1 MYLYVEQWN
10 VTTKWMN
17 LPKEDRRAYMNK
29 VLGAIADLEK
39 AGIENLGWALNDE
52 HTPYRSDY
60 RYIAVWKV
68 PSLDDVKLFEKGVE
82 EAHWHKYFSQRN
94 SRGKIITLNEAV
106 DFLVNLEKHSTSV
119 IDD

>member
-17 LPKEDRRAYMNK
+17 LSKEERRAYMNT
-29 VLGAIADLEK
+29 VEEAISEMQK
-39 AGIENLGWALNDE
+39 SGVENLGWTMNDE

-60 RYIAVWKV
+60 RYMAIWKL
-68 PSLDDVKLFEKGVE
+68 PSLEDVKRFEHGIE
-82 EAHWHKYFSQRN
+82 EAKWHKYFSQVN
-94 SRGKIITLNEAV
+94 SRGKILPLKDAM